1 MGCSLYKLRLMGV
14 QEDIRR
20 VINCTIRSLVLALPP
35 WYVSY
40 YRFKNPILQMCPNLN
55 LCQERLMGNDQ
66 DRLGPT
72 VSIMVNG
79 FWWKDHIYH
88 SLAVL
93 PLIKRSPKR
102 MFGSQN
108 TSLPRVSLW
117 NKVWKDWNV
126 SSCSLHKKVLQP
138 KLTISNPDN
147 LIVMLTPFWCDPG
160 SWCFYWQSS
169 SWGQEVSWL

>member
-1 MGCSLYKLRLMGV
+1 MFSAMGCSLYKLRLMGV

-108 TSLPRVSLW
+108 TSLPRVYLKLKCFILFPPQIGLTTKTDNFQSGQF
-117 NKVWKDWNV
+117 NCNV
-126 SSCSLHKKVLQP
+126 DTFLMWP
-138 KLTISNPDN
+138 
-147 LIVMLTPFWCDPG
+147 W
-160 SWCFYWQSS
+160 
-169 SWGQEVSWL
+169 